1 MVSAARKLAASA
13 QLVPRPGNPATQLRS
28 GTTLLRG
35 ATLVYG
41 RPLRLAALLHVLRP
55 HVAAQAAAYTFLG
68 AYLSVGARFTL
79 TPLTALAAMIV
90 AVVVAFGFVINDYAD
105 ADIDRLTKPQ
115 RPIPSG
121 AVSRPQAAAL
131 ARLLVVLTAVLI
143 LFAPIVLQAITILN
157 LALTAAYALALKRTV
172 LIGNATV
179 ALLNASI
186 PVFGGLA
193 AGGVSAV
200 VWAVAGMSFLYTLAQ
215 EVLYTVNDVDGDA
228 RAGIVTTAVYFGVE
242 PALRLFRV
250 LIGLALL
257 CAAAPAVVAGVT
269 PFYLAALLVCVA
281 LPVGLFILPR
291 TWRYEPRAVHRAC
304 AAMKVVRVASLA
316 PLILLGIPLR

>member
-215 EVLYTVNDVDGDA
+215 EVLYTVDDVDGDA

>member
-1 MVSAARKLAASA
+1 M
-13 QLVPRPGNPATQLRS
+13 
-28 GTTLLRG
+28 
-35 ATLVYG
+35 YG

-105 ADIDRLTKPQ
+105 ADIDRLTKPE

-143 LFAPIVLQAITILN
+143 LFTPIALQAITILN

-186 PVFGGLA
+186 LVFGGLA

-215 EVLYTVNDVDGDA
+215 EVLYTVDDVDGDA

-269 PFYLAALLVCVA
+269 PLYLAALLVCVA